1 MLQFYQEFRLFFCLS
16 LTVFLNATSFLSE
29 GNLLVYGLTSEETFS
44 KTMQGWLKTQG
55 TLKRVHNNRIT
66 INRRRLPASEYH
78 YPIELLLF
86 FTHRETLIL
95 AGLSVIC
102 YIVTAVVNPT
112 VVHR

>member
-1 MLQFYQEFRLFFCLS
+1 MPQSHCIFKCYLNSIRMKSLSIWINFRRNVLQNYAGL
-16 LTVFLNATSFLSE
+16 AK
-29 GNLLVYGLTSEETFS
+29 NLRNVE
-44 KTMQGWLKTQG
+44 KQ
-55 TLKRVHNNRIT
+55 IT
-66 INRRRLPASEYH
+66 ISRRRLPASEYH